1 MVNNNVTF
9 RAILKSQKSHKKTH
23 KAVYKTNQKPKTK
36 NKILTRKL

>member
-9 RAILKSQKSHKKTH
+9 RAILKSQKSHKGVLK
-23 KAVYKTNQKPKTK
+23 NQKKIKTPI